1 MTLTKTSKIKRS
13 LEGLVVS
20 AKTDKTRV
28 VKVERVMVHPKYG
41 KRIRLSQRY
50 LAHDES
56 NQYKVGDKVALE
68 ACRPMSRLKRW
79 RITAKLK

>member
-1 MTLTKTSKIKRS
+1 MILVKTNKIKRS

-28 VKVERVMVHPKYG
+28 VKVERVVVHPKYG

-50 LAHDES
+50 HAHDEK
-56 NQYKVGDKVALE
+56 NEYKLGDKVILE
-68 ACRPMSRLKRW
+68 ATRPLSRLKRW
-79 RITAKLK
+79 RIVGKLK